1 MVWSVVDVEPL
12 HTPDDEDDV
21 TSRLSLD
28 DWFFLSIIL
37 LLLLIFGINELVVWV
52 ERFIESI
59 VLQKDW
65 LFDDS
70 PWFRRL
76 LFVKSLN

>member
-1 MVWSVVDVEPL
+1 MMVWSVVGVELL
-12 HTPDDEDDV
+12 HTPDVEDDD

-37 LLLLIFGINELVVWV
+37 LLLLFGINELVVWV

-65 LFDDS
+65 LFVVS
-70 PWFRRL
+70 PWFSRL
-76 LFVKSLN
+76 LFGKS